1 MLVKKVYDT
10 VVKYNMI
17 EKGDK
22 ILVGFS
28 GGADSLFLVLLLI
41 ELKKI
46 IDFELYAAH
55 LNHGIRGN
63 EATRD
68 ENFVFE
74 FCKTNNVKLFTK
86 HINIPEISRI
96 QKISEETAGRNE
108 RYKFFN
114 NICKKNGF
122 NKIAV
127 AHNMNDSVE
136 TVIHNMIRGASLKGL
151 SGIKPVN
158 GNVIRPI
165 IEISR
170 DEIENY
176 LFTNNYSFCTD
187 STNLANIYT
196 RNKIRNVILK
206 EMASVNESVVDTIY
220 ANSINLKNDDEFIS
234 EYAKSLGCISFEN
247 ENIIVNNN
255 IFIKQHNAVK
265 CRILIEAF
273 NLIKGN
279 CDGITSAHLEILS
292 NASDSGKC
300 YDMPEGICVCVS
312 FDKIIFSRKKINSDT
327 FEYNYTIGETLE
339 FVPGIK
345 LISSYCDK
353 YLAHDEN
360 AVYIDGGVLK
370 NSVLK
375 VRSRLDGDKFV
386 PYGMKNNKK
395 LKKYFIELKIP
406 AHKRNEI
413 PLIVDDNEV
422 VAIVPYRISELY
434 KVTENTKSII
444 KFQIT
449 KEK

>member
-206 EMASVNESVVDTIY
+206 EMA
-220 ANSINLKNDDEFIS
+220 
-234 EYAKSLGCISFEN
+234 
-247 ENIIVNNN
+247 
-255 IFIKQHNAVK
+255 
-265 CRILIEAF
+265 
-273 NLIKGN
+273 
-279 CDGITSAHLEILS
+279 
-292 NASDSGKC
+292 
-300 YDMPEGICVCVS
+300 
-312 FDKIIFSRKKINSDT
+312 
-327 FEYNYTIGETLE
+327 
-339 FVPGIK
+339 
-345 LISSYCDK
+345 
-353 YLAHDEN
+353 
-360 AVYIDGGVLK
+360 
-370 NSVLK
+370 
-375 VRSRLDGDKFV
+375 KFV
-386 PYGMKNNKK
+386 LSVQK
-395 LKKYFIELKIP
+395 L
-406 AHKRNEI
+406 
-413 PLIVDDNEV
+413 
-422 VAIVPYRISELY
+422 
-434 KVTENTKSII
+434 
-444 KFQIT
+444 
-449 KEK
+449 